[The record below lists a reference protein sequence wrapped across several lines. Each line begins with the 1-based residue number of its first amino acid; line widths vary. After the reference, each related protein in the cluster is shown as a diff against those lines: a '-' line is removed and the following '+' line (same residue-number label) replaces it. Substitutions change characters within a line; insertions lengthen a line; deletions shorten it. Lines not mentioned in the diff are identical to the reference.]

1 MCDAPL
7 LTIYTS
13 SEKKVSHREI
23 ASTFSLL
30 LLLLFVVVVV
40 VVVVVFRKRAK
51 EARERAQKVFT
62 ANFLKKNH
70 N

>member
-30 LLLLFVVVVV
+30 LLLFVVVV

>member
-23 ASTFSLL
+23 ASTFSL

-62 ANFLKKNH
+62 VNFLKKNH